1 MMIPSKTW
9 AAVMLGLI
17 SSAALATEDREEF
30 LKVKKSTFTNLIGLL
45 VQKGVLD
52 KQDASG
58 LITEAEQEAKAEA
71 ARQAASS
78 APEPAQ
84 PGAATKLEVAPATG
98 PGGKKASKYVA
109 YVPDFVKQE
118 IRDQVR
124 AELKDDVVK
133 DVKKAAKQEKWGIPD
148 ALPDWISRINPYF
161 DMRLRVADDFYQ
173 STNAQYFD
181 WLNINRAGGISQA
194 MAKNEALLNT
204 TVDRLRLRERFRL
217 GFDAQ
222 INEELKAGFRFA
234 TSNIYNPVSNNQTL
248 GNTGQSWAFAIDR
261 AFLEY
266 DYRDKAGNDW
276 FTLWGGRM
284 PNPFFSTDVVYD
296 PDLSF
301 EGFAGT
307 VRWNFGAQPSPSA
320 YVASTQSG
328 PFGINL
334 GPQHPNTVFA
344 TAGVF
349 PMQEINFS
357 SHDKWLFGY
366 QMGADWMVDDEVRL
380 KVAGSYYDYDNITAK
395 RNNYESLE
403 FNYTAP
409 QFIQKGNSL
418 VAINDAKNQPDCNT
432 GALGSQNVCLVGLA
446 SGFQIVNAT
455 AVLDYTHFAPIHVM
469 LTGDY
474 AKNLGFNR
482 NKIMHDF
489 GEDIAEHTNAYQVRL
504 DVGRPVLRHFLDWSM
519 YFAYRYIE
527 RDAVLDAFTDSVFH
541 QGGTDAKGWVL
552 GAQVGLMTNTWLNL
566 RWFST
571 DAINDPPLSID
582 TITADLNARF

>member
-1 MMIPSKTW
+1 MMTARKTW

-52 KQDASG
+52 KQDATG
-58 LITEAEQEAKAEA
+58 LITEAEQEAKADA
-71 ARQAASS
+71 ARQAA
-78 APEPAQ
+78 EPA
-84 PGAATKLEVAPATG
+84 PPATGTGTTPPTAAPATG

-124 AELKDDVVK
+124 AELKEDVLK
-133 DVKKAAKQEKWGIPD
+133 DVKLTAKQQRWGIPD
-148 ALPDWISRINPYF
+148 ALPDWISRINPYV
-161 DMRLRVADDFYQ
+161 DMRLRVADDFFQ
-173 STNAQYFD
+173 ESNAQYFD
-181 WLNINRAGGISQA
+181 WLSINRNGGISQA
-194 MAKNEALLNT
+194 LARNDAFLNT
-204 TVDRLRLRERFRL
+204 TIDRLRLRERFRL

-222 INEELKAGFRFA
+222 ITEGLKAGFRFA

-261 AFLEY
+261 AFLQY
-266 DYRDKAGNDW
+266 DFVDTAGNDW
-276 FTLWGGRM
+276 FSLYGGRI

-307 VRWNFGAQPSPSA
+307 FRWNFGKQPAPGS
-320 YVASTQSG
+320 YVAVTQSG

-349 PMQEINFS
+349 PIQEINFS
-357 SHDKWLFGY
+357 SQDKWLFGY
-366 QMGADWMVDDEVRL
+366 QMGADWLFTDEMRV
-380 KVAGSYYDYDNITAK
+380 KVAGSYYDYDNISAK
-395 RNNYESLE
+395 RNSYESLE
-403 FNYTAP
+403 YNYTAP

-455 AVLDYTHFAPIHVM
+455 AVLDYSHFAPIHVM

-482 NKIMHDF
+482 NKIQREF
-489 GEDIAEHTNAYQVRL
+489 GDDIAEHTNAYQVRL
-504 DVGRPVLRHFLDWSM
+504 DVGRPVLRHFLDWNV

-552 GAQVGLMTNTWLNL
+552 GTQVGLMTNTWLNL

-571 DAINDPPLSID
+571 DSISDAPLSID